1 MCESDVET
9 VSLFRT
15 QSHGIAWVVT
25 LSFPYLASQEKASL
39 RAWERLARM
48 LVLNV
53 GSPRLRSFLRDT
65 APKSSKGGAGVS
77 GDHRRWQADCNR
89 YAHALALSVYAVL
102 VAPQHFPR
110 ISELVKKL
118 KELSRRYETLRH
130 NEQIFAAVASIIALG
145 ISSANKHTFH
155 DHMKAALGNQ
165 SPHAVNHKTARDI
178 VNGYYKTTNSFGE
191 LPLATF
197 GSIIGLVS
205 TDATTLEITKKP
217 ELKGHDILIEID
229 AAFDVIMFMLP
240 EMLQGEGAASLQS
253 PLRLQSQFQ
262 SPPSPVTQ
270 VQRPLQQTLSEDES
284 MSESITIEELL
295 DTLNSAA
302 TP

>member
-1 MCESDVET
+1 MVHEAAAPACKAVW
-9 VSLFRT
+9 FRRAPPPRTGAFAT
-15 QSHGIAWVVT
+15 QCVQYPRGPTTICVRVTLKQCHSFERNRTDAWFVT

-39 RAWERLARM
+39 RAWERLPRM
-48 LVLNV
+48 LVLNF
-53 GSPRLRSFLRDT
+53 GSPHLRRFLRDT
-65 APKSSKGGAGVS
+65 APKSSKGGAGFS

-130 NEQIFAAVASIIALG
+130 NAQIFAAVASIIALG

-178 VNGYYKTTNSFGE
+178 VNGYYTTNSFGE
-191 LPLATF
+191 LPLDTF

-229 AAFDVIMFMLP
+229 AAFDVIM
-240 EMLQGEGAASLQS
+240 
-253 PLRLQSQFQ
+253 LR
-262 SPPSPVTQ
+262 
-270 VQRPLQQTLSEDES
+270 SEERRVGKD
-284 MSESITIEELL
+284 
-295 DTLNSAA
+295 
-302 TP
+302 

>member
-1 MCESDVET
+1 
-9 VSLFRT
+9 
-15 QSHGIAWVVT
+15 
-25 LSFPYLASQEKASL
+25 
-39 RAWERLARM
+39 M

-53 GSPRLRSFLRDT
+53 GSPHLRSFLRDT

-130 NEQIFAAVASIIALG
+130 NAQIFAAVASIIALG

-205 TDATTLEITKKP
+205 TDATTLEITKKL